1 MCIDLLYLD
10 TNMRKITKSEIIEVK
25 GTKFN
30 VDLEY
35 YYDEKNDLYFD
46 DIELGN
52 ENLRRIINA
61 YQKNKNSSLDSD
73 IKTIEKSAFK
83 RKRK

>member
-1 MCIDLLYLD
+1 
-10 TNMRKITKSEIIEVK
+10 MRKITKSEIIEVK
-25 GTKFN
+25 GTKVN

-46 DIELGN
+46 DVELGN

-61 YQKNKNSSLDSD
+61 YQKNKNSSRDSD
-73 IKTIEKSAFK
+73 IKTIEKSAYLSEK
-83 RKRK
+83 ESNNNQ

>member
-1 MCIDLLYLD
+1 
-10 TNMRKITKSEIIEVK
+10 MRKITKSEIIEVK